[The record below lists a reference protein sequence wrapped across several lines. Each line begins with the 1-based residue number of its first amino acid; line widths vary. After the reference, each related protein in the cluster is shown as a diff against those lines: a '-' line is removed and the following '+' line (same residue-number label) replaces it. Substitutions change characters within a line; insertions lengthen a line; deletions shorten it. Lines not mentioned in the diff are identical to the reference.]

1 MTHAESDN
9 AAVPTGKESGPVDVQ
24 VHNESQR
31 VDVKWAD
38 GHTSSYSISRLR
50 GYCPCAECRGHSGGG
65 LPWLDNQV
73 SAIFDVVLVGRYA
86 VNFKFGDGHATGL
99 FRWDLLRRLDPTEE
113 ARWGRPESFNRTR

>member
-1 MTHAESDN
+1 MTHAEANPAPVPSGKE
-9 AAVPTGKESGPVDVQ
+9 AVPLDVQ

-65 LPWLDNQV
+65 LPWLENQAA
-73 SAIFDVVLVGRYA
+73 AIFDVVLVGRYA
-86 VNFKFGDGHATGL
+86 VNFKFGDGHSTGL
-99 FRWDLLRRLDPTEE
+99 FRWDLLRRLDPAE
-113 ARWGRPESFNRTR
+113 ASRWGNPESFQRTG

>member
-1 MTHAESDN
+1 MTHAEADSH
-9 AAVPTGKESGPVDVQ
+9 AVPTGKEAVPVDVQ

-38 GHTSSYSISRLR
+38 GHSSSYSISRLR

-65 LPWLDNQV
+65 LPWLDNKV

-86 VNFKFGDGHATGL
+86 VNFKFGDGHSTGL

-113 ARWGRPESFNRTR
+113 ARWGRPEDFHRVS